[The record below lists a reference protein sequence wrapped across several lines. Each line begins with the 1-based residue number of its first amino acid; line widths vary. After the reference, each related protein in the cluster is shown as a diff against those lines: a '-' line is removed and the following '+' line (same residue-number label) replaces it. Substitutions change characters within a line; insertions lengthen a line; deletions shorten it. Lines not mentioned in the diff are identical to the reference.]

1 MLPPLR
7 TRFVATHLAFV
18 ASSTLTATQLKE
30 LLSVPTDQ
38 TVVFERYSDSAS
50 SWVKLDAA
58 NIAVYKQLYRAAKAK
73 LKLRIKA
80 TVVPG
85 PDCT

>member
-1 MLPPLR
+1 M
-7 TRFVATHLAFV
+7 ATDLAFV
-18 ASSTLTATQLKE
+18 VFSTLTATQLKE
-30 LLSVPTDQ
+30 LLSIPAEQ
-38 TVVFERYSDSAS
+38 TVVFERYSDSAA

-80 TVVPG
+80 TVVPA